1 MIAETNRLIFEKF
14 TLEDAPFIKTLVNT
28 PNWLKYIGDRNIKTI
43 KDAEVYIQNSHFK
56 SYMTMGF
63 GFYKMLLKEEKLK
76 PIGSCG
82 LVKRDELEYVDI
94 GFAFLPE
101 YEGKGFGYES
111 SVEIIKLA
119 KETFKID
126 KLQAITVSYNFN
138 SIKLLEKLGFT
149 FEKSIKPFED
159 DEELMLFAK
168 TLRA

>member
-1 MIAETNRLIFEKF
+1 MAT
-14 TLEDAPFIKTLVNT
+14 T
-28 PNWLKYIGDRNIKTI
+28 PNWLKYIADRNKKTV
-43 KDAEVYIQNSHFK
+43 KEAETYIQNTHFK
-56 SYMTMGF
+56 SYKTKGF

-82 LVKRDELEYVDI
+82 LVKRDELEHVDI

-119 KETFKID
+119 KENFKLDI
-126 KLQAITVSYNFN
+126 LQAMTVPYNFN

-149 FEKSIKPFED
+149 YEKRIKPFED

-168 TLRA
+168 NL